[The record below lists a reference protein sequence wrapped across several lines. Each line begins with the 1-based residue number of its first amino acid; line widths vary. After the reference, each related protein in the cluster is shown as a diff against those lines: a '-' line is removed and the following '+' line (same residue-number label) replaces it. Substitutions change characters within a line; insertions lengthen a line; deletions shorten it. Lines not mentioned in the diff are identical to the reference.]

1 MRQTSATIAAV
12 VVLLLGTAL
21 DAERLGYPPEEFTA
35 RRQAL
40 SARLG
45 EGLVVMFGK
54 TMPALGVRSRQDNDF
69 FYLTGNEDLNAVL
82 VMNAATAES
91 HLFLPKQN
99 ASEIR
104 ADGRNWLELPDMAK
118 TRGFASVA
126 PLSELGEFLA
136 RRRGDAGPQ
145 TLWLRLSEAD
155 EVDQSRTNKALY
167 LGRRLANPFGAQ
179 PSEDAWRVATI
190 RAAFPYYELE
200 DVSPHMDRLRTI
212 KTAREIEILKLNGRI
227 SAEAIVNA
235 IRATRAGGFEYEIEA
250 AATYHLLRNGV
261 QGNGYP
267 AIVGSG
273 PNVNIWHYND
283 NGKALRDGE
292 LVVMDYGGSLDYMII
307 DITRTWPVAGE
318 FNDLQ
323 RRAYLCALEAEKAI
337 IAAMRPGATRADT
350 RTIGAAIYQK
360 HGFPGGAGAGHYVG
374 MAVHDV
380 GDASLPFEPGMVI
393 AVEPIVEDASKELH
407 IRVED
412 TVLITD
418 GDPVILS
425 AGVPKEIDE
434 VLALVRQGRRDRF

>member
-337 IAAMRPGATRADT
+337 IAVMRPGATRADT
-350 RTIGAAIYQK
+350 RKIGAAIYQK

-434 VLALVRQGRRDRF
+434 VLALVRQGRR